1 MYNGEDGDMSIS
13 QLSERESTK
22 GIHKGCLTVESI
34 NIEKRKRALKA
45 ANAVSKVEGTSSSK
59 QAEQIFRQWREG
71 KLTNE
76 QMKAKILALH
86 NNTNKRQ

>member
-1 MYNGEDGDMSIS
+1 MSIS

-45 ANAVSKVEGTSSSK
+45 ANAVSKVEGAASYN
-59 QAEQIFRQWREG
+59 QAEQTFRQWAEG
-71 KLTNE
+71 KLTNK
-76 QMKAKILALH
+76 QMKAMILALY
-86 NNTNKRQ
+86 NNTNN

>member
-1 MYNGEDGDMSIS
+1 M
-13 QLSERESTK
+13 
-22 GIHKGCLTVESI
+22 ESI

-59 QAEQIFRQWREG
+59 QAEQIFQQWAEG

-76 QMKAKILALH
+76 
-86 NNTNKRQ
+86 

>member
-1 MYNGEDGDMSIS
+1 M
-13 QLSERESTK
+13 
-22 GIHKGCLTVESI
+22 ESI

-45 ANAVSKVEGTSSSK
+45 ALKAASAVSKVEGTSSSK
-59 QAEQIFRQWREG
+59 QAEQIFQQWVEG
-71 KLTNE
+71 KLTNK

>member
-1 MYNGEDGDMSIS
+1 M
-13 QLSERESTK
+13 
-22 GIHKGCLTVESI
+22 ESI

-45 ANAVSKVEGTSSSK
+45 ASAVSKVEVASSSK
-59 QAEQIFRQWREG
+59 QAEQIFRQWAEG

-76 QMKAKILALH
+76 QMKAKVLAMH

>member
-1 MYNGEDGDMSIS
+1 M
-13 QLSERESTK
+13 
-22 GIHKGCLTVESI
+22 ESI

-45 ANAVSKVEGTSSSK
+45 ANAVSKVEGTFSSK
-59 QAEQIFRQWREG
+59 QAEQILRQWTEG

>member
-1 MYNGEDGDMSIS
+1 ME
-13 QLSERESTK
+13 
-22 GIHKGCLTVESI
+22 IHKGGLTVESI

-45 ANAVSKVEGTSSSK
+45 ANAVSKVEGASSSK
-59 QAEQIFRQWREG
+59 QAEQILRQWTEG